1 LILILAQI
9 HSQIT
14 MFEAKFEPCDPDDP
28 RRCQYVTPTVGQC
41 VHKAC
46 DNSNYCP
53 AHGGNKG
60 FQAQEKKELRNY
72 QLNKFKVRI
81 GELGNNSK
89 ILSLKDE
96 IGILRLLIEE
106 KVNKCQDPHDLIL
119 MSGPLSDLI
128 MKVERVVCSCNKL
141 ESRLGN
147 LLDKSEILQFAQTV
161 VSIIGRHVTD
171 ENALNLIS
179 TQILEALDD

>member
-1 LILILAQI
+1 MA
-9 HSQIT
+9 
-14 MFEAKFEPCDPDDP
+14 FEPVYERVDADDEN
-28 RRCQYVTPTVGQC
+28 RCQHIIPTSGQC
-41 VHKAC
+41 SLKAC
-46 DNSNYCP
+46 EGSKYCP

-60 FQAQEKKELRNY
+60 FQAKEKNELRNY
-72 QLNKFKVRI
+72 RLSKFRSRI
-81 GELGNNSK
+81 GELGNNDA

-106 KVNKCQDPHDLIL
+106 KINRCTDDTDLLL

-147 LLDKSEILQFAQTV
+147 LLDKNAVIQFAQTV
-161 VSIIGRHVTD
+161 VNIVSKHCD
-171 ENALNLIS
+171 E
-179 TQILEALDD
+179 EALVKISDEILGALEC